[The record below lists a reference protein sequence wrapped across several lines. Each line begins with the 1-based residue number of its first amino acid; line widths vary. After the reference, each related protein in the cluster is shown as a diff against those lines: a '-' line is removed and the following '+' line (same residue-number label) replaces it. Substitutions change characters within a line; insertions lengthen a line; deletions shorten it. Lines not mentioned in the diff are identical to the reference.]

1 MPNPYIEKIQRRRTI
16 YALGKNL
23 TQSEDHIIALIQAA
37 VRESPSAF
45 NSQSARAVIL
55 LGASHDKLWDIVRDE
70 LRGRV
75 PDEAAWEKTAA
86 KIAGFKA
93 AYGTV
98 MFFED
103 EAVIEGLQEKFPTY
117 AAKFAIWSEHGHGIA
132 AHNVW
137 AALAADGIGASLQHY
152 NPIIDAEVAKAF
164 DIPPS
169 WSLRAEMPFGSIE
182 AIAGEKAYMPDEER
196 FRIHR

>member
-1 MPNPYIEKIQRRRTI
+1 MPNAYIEKIRQRRTI

-23 TQSEDHIIALIQAA
+23 SQGDDHIIATIQAA

-45 NSQSARAVIL
+45 NSQSARVVIL
-55 LGASHDKLWDIVRDE
+55 LGESHDKLWDIVRDE

-75 PDEAAWEKTAA
+75 ANEAAWEKTAA
-86 KIAGFKA
+86 KVAGFKA

-98 MFFED
+98 LFYED
-103 EAVIEGLQEKFPTY
+103 EAVIEGLQEQMPTY

-137 AALAADGIGASLQHY
+137 AALANDGIGASLQHY
-152 NPIIDAEVAKAF
+152 NPIIDADVAKAF
-164 DIPPS
+164 NIPPS

-182 AIAGEKAYMPDEER
+182 SPAGEKEYMPDEER